1 MLAFAAVLVAAL
13 SHMLAGGNTPTPRA
27 LVATTLVALP
37 LAVLL
42 AGHSYTLFRTLLAV
56 SATQWLFHWIF
67 VFVGVSS
74 PKTLGADPM
83 PAHAAQCG
91 MGTEFV
97 PILSTETGST
107 VAMGVAHVVAA
118 LVTVW
123 MLRRGEKALMQ
134 LQRVLLRAIAPA
146 VGGQTISPTPMRAQ
160 LRSVFF
166 GAPNLS
172 RLLTGSTITDRGP
185 PQRTTSELYM
195 TTTRDQLFANHF
207 SA

>member
-13 SHMLAGGNTPTPRA
+13 SHMLAGGNTPTPHA
-27 LVATTLVALP
+27 LIATTVVALP

-42 AGHSYTLFRTLLAV
+42 AGRSYTLLRTLLAV

-74 PKTLGADPM
+74 PKALGADPM
-83 PAHAAQCG
+83 PAHTAQCG
-91 MGTEFV
+91 MGTDFV
-97 PILSTETGST
+97 PLLSAETGST
-107 VAMGVAHVVAA
+107 VTMGAAHVVAA

-123 MLRRGEKALMQ
+123 MLRRGERALIQ

-146 VGGQTISPTPMRAQ
+146 VGGQTVSPTPVRAQ

-172 RLLTGSTITDRGP
+172 HLLVGSAITGRGP
-185 PQRTTSELYM
+185 PQRSTSELH
-195 TTTRDQLFANHF
+195 TATTRDQLFANHF